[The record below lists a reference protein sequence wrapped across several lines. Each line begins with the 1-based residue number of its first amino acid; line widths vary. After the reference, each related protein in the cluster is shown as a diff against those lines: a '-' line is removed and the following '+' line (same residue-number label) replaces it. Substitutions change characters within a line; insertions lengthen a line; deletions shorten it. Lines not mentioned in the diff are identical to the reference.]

1 MAMEDPA
8 GLPPVV
14 QLPVELGDPRQ
25 VGRGFVPAPDW
36 ERQGHPG
43 LPGERL

>member
-8 GLPPVV
+8 GLPSVV

-25 VGRGFVPAPDW
+25 VGRGFVLAEKVARAGKSPRA
-36 ERQGHPG
+36 E
-43 LPGERL
+43 